1 MERGFADCP
10 CKKNMQPSDHTTSRL
25 TSQQRNRVDA
35 LLDELLDLPAEARAA
50 RLRDR
55 HSEDP
60 AVLSEVESLL
70 LAAKASDGFLGTPA
84 RPSVDLP
91 VQDAL
96 VGTRVGAW
104 KITRLI
110 GHGGMGDVYEG
121 IRAQG
126 DFEQRV
132 AIKLLQREAAAQ
144 MERFQAERQILARL
158 EHPSIARLYDG
169 GVAGDGR
176 PFMVMEFVEGRSITD
191 YCMLSRV
198 SFEERLRLFIQVC
211 EAVAYA
217 HRNLIVHRDL
227 KPSNI
232 LVTGGGA
239 VKLLDFGI
247 AKLLD
252 EQLVRVTQISVAPLT
267 PICAAPEQLTGDPIT
282 TATDVY
288 ALGLLLFELLTGAHA
303 WIGSETPMLLA
314 LRSVIQR
321 PAPLASRTAEGRG
334 DAPVAARL
342 IRGDLDAII
351 AKALRTEPARRYA
364 TVEALK
370 VDVERV
376 LRGEPVAAREG
387 ARIYVLGRLL
397 RRYRWGA
404 AAVAAIFLSLA
415 GGLGLAAWQAHRA
428 AEERDIARRDASREE
443 AVRFE
448 LTRLFRTAIAD
459 HGTQP
464 ATAKNMIDSSAQRVL
479 REYHDEPQ
487 LAGQIVLALAD
498 LYGALEDVAGADTL
512 LEGFVAEA
520 NPKADPAALADA
532 RQKLANI
539 ELLRGHADRA
549 GQLLNQADA
558 FWATASRPYLNERL
572 EGLLVRARLQRAR
585 GDLDGAIATTRNA
598 ITERI
603 ALSGH
608 DHRET
613 AVLYNSLAI
622 SLGTAGRMQEALAAY
637 RETSGIYRAIGLGDG
652 IDAQVVLANT
662 GTLEFRIGHLKEAEV
677 LLKSSIE
684 RERSLAGD
692 SAAVAAAMGYYG
704 RLLSITNRNGPAIS
718 VLHESIDLAERY
730 AGANSPLAIQ
740 NRVFLGEA
748 QLAIGDQQQ
757 AAVTLNAAHDAALA
771 QYGAAHPLTLR
782 TQLALAER
790 AAGARDFESAKTLL
804 QPTVEGMRKLGPQG
818 EPNLAQALL
827 VLGDAALHLGQNQ
840 LAGATLRE
848 AVAIRE
854 KSPDDLW
861 ELALARERLGETLAQ
876 SGNAAAPEVLKR
888 AAHDLESQLGA
899 DHPET
904 VRAVGAVARLHS

>member
-1 MERGFADCP
+1 
-10 CKKNMQPSDHTTSRL
+10 MQPSGHTTSGL

-35 LLDELLDLPAEARAA
+35 LLDELLDLPEEARAA
-50 RLRDR
+50 RLQSR
-55 HSEDP
+55 HIEDP
-60 AVLSEVESLL
+60 AVLAEVESLL
-70 LAAKASDGFLGTPA
+70 LAANASGGFLNTPA
-84 RPSVDLP
+84 RPPVDDA

-96 VGTRVGAW
+96 IGTRLGAW

-121 IRAQG
+121 FRAQG

-132 AIKLLQREAAAQ
+132 AIKLLQREATAQ

-158 EHPSIARLYDG
+158 EHPGIARLYDG
-169 GVAGDGR
+169 GVTGDGR
-176 PFMVMEFVEGRSITD
+176 PFMVMEYVEGRSITD
-191 YCMLSRV
+191 YCTLSRA

-252 EQLVRVTQISVAPLT
+252 EQLVRVTQVSVAPLT

-314 LRSVIQR
+314 LRSVMQR
-321 PAPLASRTAEGRG
+321 PAPLASRTAEGRSG
-334 DAPVAARL
+334 APVAARL

-351 AKALRTEPARRYA
+351 AKALRTEPAHRYA
-364 TVEALK
+364 TVEALRA
-370 VDVERV
+370 DVERV
-376 LRGEPVAAREG
+376 LHSEPVAAREG
-387 ARIYVLGRLL
+387 ARLYVLGRLL

-404 AAVAAIFLSLA
+404 AAAAAIFLSLSV
-415 GGLGLAAWQAHRA
+415 GLGLAAWQANRA
-428 AEERDIARRDASREE
+428 AVERDIARRDASREE

-448 LTRLFRTAIAD
+448 MTRLFRTAIAE

-464 ATAKNMIDSSAQRVL
+464 ATAKSMIDSSAQRVL
-479 REYHDEPQ
+479 REYHDQPQ

-498 LYGALEDVAGADTL
+498 LYGALEDVAGAETL

-520 NPKADPAALADA
+520 NPKADPVALADA

-558 FWATASRPYLNERL
+558 FWATSSRPYLEERL

-585 GDLDGAIATTRNA
+585 GDLDGAIATTRKA

-613 AVLYNSLAI
+613 AILYNSLAI
-622 SLGTAGRMQEALAAY
+622 SLGTAGRMEEALAAY
-637 RETSGIYRAIGLGDG
+637 QETNGIYRAIGLGDG

-662 GTLEFRIGHLKEAEV
+662 GTLEYRTGHLKEAEV

-704 RLLSITNRNGPAIS
+704 RLLSITNRNEPAIS
-718 VLHESIDLAERY
+718 VLHEATDLAVRY

-757 AAVTLNAAHDAALA
+757 AAVSLNTAHDSALA
-771 QYGAAHPLTLR
+771 QYGATHPLTLR

-790 AAGARDFESAKTLL
+790 AAGAGDFESAETLL
-804 QPTVEGMRKLGPQG
+804 QPTVEGLRKLGPQG
-818 EPNLAQALL
+818 EPNLAQALE

-848 AVAIRE
+848 AVTIRE

-876 SGNAAAPEVLKR
+876 DGSAAAPEILKK

-904 VRAVGAVARLHS
+904 LRAKAAVARLHA